1 MRILIQNYEEK
12 DMKKLNDLE
21 YEKNYSESMFY
32 TDDGVYRYYLNKLYR
47 QEIQNNH
54 YEVIPYRHYEFL
66 IDHTTF
72 QDGDILY
79 HIPYK
84 HRYCQEHYS
93 VKELGQGLQF
103 VRKQVYDQVSYY
115 FEWSGK
121 LESFVFPK
129 MFTFLM

>member
-1 MRILIQNYEEK
+1 MRILIQNYEAK
-12 DMKKLNDLE
+12 DLNDIE
-21 YEKNYSESMFY
+21 YEKQYSQSMFY

-66 IDHTTF
+66 VDHTTF

-84 HRYCQEHYS
+84 HRYCEEHYS

-103 VRKQVYDQVSYY
+103 VRKQVYDQISYY